1 VRNPLDPKAGRSRY
15 ERIDLRGVRTVP
27 VDKRPSKVRVEQF
40 APAPDP
46 AAPIASLD
54 QFLPDLL
61 TGSALRELLERW
73 VLARTAGR
81 PAVAMIGGHVVKTG
95 VQRPLL
101 SLMEAACTV
110 PTSC

>member
-1 VRNPLDPKAGRSRY
+1 MTRY

-46 AAPIASLD
+46 SAPIGTLD

-61 TGSALRELLERW
+61 AGSALRELLQGW

-81 PAVAMIGGHVVKTG
+81 PAVAMIAGHVVKTG
-95 VQRPLL
+95 VQRPFL
-101 SLMEAACTV
+101 SLIEAGAFTALA
-110 PTSC
+110 